1 MIRIKKRENG
11 HLIQVELA
19 ELKELI
25 PFVVEMDDLLEQL
38 EAKSIKEFETNINK
52 LTGFTNALV
61 SANAFG
67 KEEEF
72 LRLLAL
78 EVIIG
83 KKISSKDLDKSKN
96 LKSSVIASIID
107 KHTEFYTEN
116 EQETKQ
122 TLETIMHSFN
132 SLTPESRKQIA
143 FNRSGELSYT
153 PFSELRF

>member
-1 MIRIKKRENG
+1 MIKIKKRENG
-11 HLIQVELA
+11 HFIQTEIA

-38 EAKSIKEFETNINK
+38 EAKSVADFEANINK

-67 KEEEF
+67 KEKEF

-83 KKISSKDLDKSKN
+83 TRLSSKDLDKSKN
-96 LKSSVIASIID
+96 LKSAVISKIID
-107 KHTEFYTEN
+107 KHTEFYTED
-116 EQETKQ
+116 EQATKQ

-132 SLTPESRKQIA
+132 SLTLESRKQIA

>member
-38 EAKSIKEFETNINK
+38 EAKSIKDFETNINK

-107 KHTEFYTEN
+107 KHTEFKIWQSKNQY
-116 EQETKQ
+116 Q
-122 TLETIMHSFN
+122 
-132 SLTPESRKQIA
+132 RK
-143 FNRSGELSYT
+143 N
-153 PFSELRF
+153 

>member
-1 MIRIKKRENG
+1 MIKIKKRENG
-11 HLIQVELA
+11 HFIQTEIS

-38 EAKSIKEFETNINK
+38 EAKSVADFEANINK
-52 LTGFTNALV
+52 LTGFTNPLV

-67 KEEEF
+67 RKEEF

-83 KKISSKDLDKSKN
+83 NKISSKDLDKSKN
-96 LKSSVIASIID
+96 LKSAVISKIID
-107 KHTEFYTEN
+107 KHTEFYTED
-116 EQETKQ
+116 EQATKQ
-122 TLETIMHSFN
+122 TLETIMNSFN
-132 SLTPESRKQIA
+132 SLTLESRKQIA